1 MNQLFVSR
9 IRSYF
14 KDDADKLLEL
24 LKQKPTQG
32 FFLNTNKANKDTIL
46 SLLDFPYEESNLNS
60 NAYYHNE
67 NSISKNISFELGLI
81 YPQDVESSFSS
92 TFLDSINPN
101 IIIDL
106 CAAPGGKTINVANIF
121 KDATI
126 ISNDISHSRSL
137 ELSKN
142 LERLGLTNVS
152 ITNKDPKDLVKLLK
166 GNADLVILDAPCSGE
181 GMIRKYPEILDNYFL
196 SNINHLAGIQ
206 KELLENAYDLI
217 CQDGYILYSTC
228 TYAFEEDESQI
239 TSFLNNHSDI
249 ELIKLEFNNNYSTL
263 EGTIKLCPLNNTE
276 GQFFALLKKN
286 SNSGSSKIKNLKPI
300 KEKIVDDFIL
310 KNFNFNS
317 YFLYKNNDDYYLSF
331 KPLFDLG
338 KNTIRNGIYVGSLI
352 NKRFEPAY
360 TLYRSNELQSKF
372 NFVVDLDER
381 EYLDY
386 VKGLE
391 IKKDVL
397 NNYYLI
403 TYHNLSLGY
412 AKASGGILKNKYP
425 KGLRRL

>member
-32 FFLNTNKANKDTIL
+32 FFLNTNKAKKDTIL

-181 GMIRKYPEILDNYFL
+181 GMIRKYPEILDNYSL

-360 TLYRSNELQSKF
+360 TLYRSNELKSKF